1 MSVSAQRKWLAGV
14 ALLLAVSGAHPGRA
28 DDDSIACDPSGA
40 STCKVKATN
49 LALRLLVKPG
59 AHMYVEKD
67 EGSASVG
74 GDLPPFSVLN
84 AFSQDGV
91 SYDANN
97 FTAAGWFHA
106 GHGDKSAE
114 GWIKADDVVPWKQA
128 LAVAYTNPGPS
139 ERRPV
144 LMFESA
150 EALKKTLDDI
160 KSNAVTPSALYDA
173 VTGNNVPPGIISR
186 EGNAWVDI
194 DKTFYLLPI
203 LQYESFDAYSPDMMS
218 IQLAALTN
226 QGRAQQA
233 AACNLQQAGGDK
245 CLQEQAGGG
254 VKSFAADVVFV
265 IDTTNSMQP
274 NIDAVTAAIGKTA
287 QIMSQKT
294 STPDA
299 LKFGL
304 VGYRDNVESTPA
316 LEYVTKNFTP
326 DLVSADKLQSLLDS
340 GAVKASDSGSGDW
353 EEEVFAGVR
362 DGIKSN
368 WSPEAAHIM
377 ILIGDASSH
386 PVGDPKNTTG
396 LSEVALKDL
405 AKQSNVYIA
414 SIYVADPKAASDL
427 ALARPQFE
435 GLAVGDQDSGL
446 AFSVVQA
453 SGQSTEVG
461 DAGGAA
467 GESTTSL
474 EEALKGAL
482 SKVVESIATGRFDSI
497 VQANTA
503 NGDTAGQAILGAVRA
518 AFVDYIGK
526 SAQPPANIISWVVD
540 RDLSAYNK
548 KSFDIKVMLQRGEV
562 QELQSALN
570 AVLSKFQASQSTSAT
585 FLQGVQAGSTATSYD
600 LKIADTEKVMNSPL
614 VPLWIKNLPYKSEV
628 LTISVEEFKNESA
641 DDRSKFEANLGKLI
655 AFYDDILNRP
665 NDWIQL
671 DPQGTAEE
679 AVYML
684 DLKNLP

>member
-1 MSVSAQRKWLAGV
+1 MTVSAQKKWLLGV
-14 ALLLAVSGAHPGRA
+14 AVLLIVSGTLPGRA
-28 DDDSIACDPSGA
+28 DDDSIACDPSEA
-40 STCKVKATN
+40 TTCKVKATGMT
-49 LALRLLVKPG
+49 LRLLVKPG
-59 AHMYVEKD
+59 AHMYVDKD

-74 GDLPPFSVLN
+74 GDLAPFSVLN
-84 AFSQDGV
+84 GFGQDGV
-91 SYDANN
+91 SYEANN
-97 FTAAGWFHA
+97 FKATGWYHA
-106 GHGDKSAE
+106 GHGKLGAE

-128 LAVAYTNPGPS
+128 LAMAYTNPGPS

-144 LMFESA
+144 LMFETE
-150 EALKKTLDDI
+150 EALKKSLDDI
-160 KSNAVTPSALYDA
+160 KNNVVAPSALYDA
-173 VTGNNVPPGIISR
+173 VTGENVPPGIISR
-186 EGNAWVDI
+186 EGNGWVDI

-203 LQYESFDAYSPDMMS
+203 LQYESFDSYSPDMMG

-226 QGRAQQA
+226 QGRAQQTT
-233 AACNLQQAGGDK
+233 ACNLQQAEANK

-274 NIDAVTAAIGKTA
+274 NIDAVTSAIGKTA
-287 QIMSQKT
+287 QIMSQKM

-304 VGYRDNVESTPA
+304 VAYRDNVESSPA

-353 EEEVFAGVR
+353 AEEVFAGVR

-368 WSPEAAHIM
+368 WSPEAAHI
-377 ILIGDASSH
+377 IVLIGDASSH
-386 PVGDPKNTTG
+386 PVGDPKNTTT

-414 SIYVADPKAASDL
+414 SIYVAGPESGSDL

-435 GLAVGDQDSGL
+435 GMAVGDQGSGL

-453 SGQSTEVG
+453 SGQ
-461 DAGGAA
+461 AAA
-467 GESTTSL
+467 GDGGTAPGESATSL

-497 VQANTA
+497 VQANTT

-518 AFVDYIGK
+518 ALVDYIGK
-526 SAQPPANIISWVVD
+526 SAQPPSNIVSWVVD
-540 RDLSAYNK
+540 RDLSAYSK
-548 KSFDIKVMLQRGEV
+548 KSFDIKVMLQRGDV
-562 QELQSALN
+562 QELQSTLN

-585 FLQGVQAGSTATSYD
+585 FLQAAQAGSTAASYD

-628 LTISVEEFKNESA
+628 LTMSVEEFKNESA